1 MATSWTASDIEALE
15 AAIKG
20 GALRVRFPDGREIQY
35 HTLTDMMA
43 LLRTMREEVA
53 GETTATTRTTY
64 AVTYKG

>member
-1 MATSWTASDIEALE
+1 MATTWTVADIAALE
-15 AAIKG
+15 AAIKS
-20 GALRVRFPDGREIQY
+20 GALRVRFSDGKEIQY
-35 HTLTDMMA
+35 HSLSDMLT

>member
-15 AAIKG
+15 AAIKV
-20 GALRVRFPDGREIQY
+20 GARVVQFSDGRKIERY
-35 HTLTDMMA
+35 SLPEMMD

-53 GETTATTRTTY
+53 GETTATARTTY

>member
-1 MATSWTASDIEALE
+1 MATTWTVADIAALE
-15 AAIKG
+15 AAIKS

-35 HTLTDMMA
+35 HTLADMMT

-53 GETTATTRTTY
+53 GETTATARTTY